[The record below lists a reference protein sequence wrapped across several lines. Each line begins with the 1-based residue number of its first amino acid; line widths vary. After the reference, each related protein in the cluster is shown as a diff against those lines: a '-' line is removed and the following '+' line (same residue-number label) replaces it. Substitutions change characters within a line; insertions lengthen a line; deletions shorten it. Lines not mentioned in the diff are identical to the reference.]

1 MAKKSAI
8 IEEPEVDTP
17 VIETPAVE
25 ETPAIEETPVVEE
38 KPWEGYPS
46 RDFFTPINGVLNGR
60 LNNGGQEQA

>member
-17 VIETPAVE
+17 VTDAPVV
-25 ETPAIEETPVVEE
+25 EETPVVEE